1 MMVDMKPPYHR
12 FIQRQGGG
20 NEQANREK
28 PGDPVGKAS
37 GVCKVSSSRYIPG
50 ASSSP
55 PSLSSSY
62 SYLSAPSSDTGE
74 LLTQSL
80 EKFFFVCMKLF
91 KKEFFINLLQYLEGF
106 AERLLIKRPEPGLG
120 QTSGM
125 VLVPSTGIWFQKTLS
140 TWNIYSDFHHLER
153 VLIMVL
159 KAFSSSTRSLEV
171 KSHPFDSFLTSPA
184 APSVTPLLL
193 LTPEEEIHHK
203 NKSNPKDLVLSRTR
217 NTSSCFLHVFSAE
230 TKQEL
235 EDLTA
240 DIKKTANKVRSKLK
254 AIEQSIE
261 QEEGLNRSSADL
273 RIRKTQHSTLSRKFV
288 EVMTE
293 YNTTQSKYRDRC
305 KDRIQRQLEITGR
318 TTTNEE
324 LEDMLESGKLA
335 IFTDDIKMDSQMT
348 KQALNE
354 IETRHTEIIKLENSI
369 RELHDMFVDMAMLV
383 ESQGEMIDRI
393 EYNVEHSVD
402 YVERAVSDTKKAVK
416 YQSQARK
423 KKIMIIV
430 CCVILG
436 VVLAS
441 TIGGTLGF

>member
-1 MMVDMKPPYHR
+1 MMEDAKDSDDDEEVVQVDRDHFM
-12 FIQRQGGG
+12 
-20 NEQANREK
+20 
-28 PGDPVGKAS
+28 D
-37 GVCKVSSSRYIPG
+37 
-50 ASSSP
+50 
-55 PSLSSSY
+55 
-62 SYLSAPSSDTGE
+62 
-74 LLTQSL
+74 
-80 EKFFFVCMKLF
+80 
-91 KKEFFINLLQYLEGF
+91 EFFEQVEEIRGCIE
-106 AERLLIKRPEPGLG
+106 K
-120 QTSGM
+120 
-125 VLVPSTGIWFQKTLS
+125 LS
-140 TWNIYSDFHHLER
+140 EDVEQ
-153 VLIMVL
+153 
-159 KAFSSSTRSLEV
+159 V
-171 KSHPFDSFLTSPA
+171 KKQHSAILA
-184 APSVTPLLL
+184 AP
-193 LTPEEEIHHK
+193 
-203 NKSNPKDLVLSRTR
+203 NPDEK
-217 NTSSCFLHVFSAE
+217 

-293 YNTTQSKYRDRC
+293 YNTTQSKDSWRSLGGPPPM
-305 KDRIQRQLEITGR
+305 KK
-318 TTTNEE
+318 

-393 EYNVEHSVD
+393 EYN
-402 YVERAVSDTKKAVK
+402 RAVSDTKKAVK

-423 KKIMIIV
+423 KKIMIII

>member
-1 MMVDMKPPYHR
+1 MKDRTQELRSAKDSDDEEEVVHVDRDHFM
-12 FIQRQGGG
+12 
-20 NEQANREK
+20 
-28 PGDPVGKAS
+28 D
-37 GVCKVSSSRYIPG
+37 
-50 ASSSP
+50 
-55 PSLSSSY
+55 
-62 SYLSAPSSDTGE
+62 
-74 LLTQSL
+74 
-80 EKFFFVCMKLF
+80 
-91 KKEFFINLLQYLEGF
+91 EFFEQVEEIRGCIEKLSEDV
-106 AERLLIKRPEPGLG
+106 E
-120 QTSGM
+120 
-125 VLVPSTGIWFQKTLS
+125 LVKKQHSAIL
-140 TWNIYSDFHHLER
+140 
-153 VLIMVL
+153 
-159 KAFSSSTRSLEV
+159 
-171 KSHPFDSFLTSPA
+171 A
-184 APSVTPLLL
+184 AP
-193 LTPEEEIHHK
+193 
-203 NKSNPKDLVLSRTR
+203 NPDEK
-217 NTSSCFLHVFSAE
+217 

-254 AIEQSIE
+254 AIEQGIE
-261 QEEGLNRSSADL
+261 QEEVQNRSSADL

-354 IETRHTEIIKLENSI
+354 IETRHNEIIKLETSI

-416 YQSQARK
+416 YQSKARRPSSCHLCIK
-423 KKIMIIV
+423 RDQNPEKKNKENLDFLIFFTKNKSNITHKPTKNCLGKKIRRRKDKKTNPTNV
-430 CCVILG
+430 
-436 VVLAS
+436 S
-441 TIGGTLGF
+441 KTP

>member
-1 MMVDMKPPYHR
+1 M
-12 FIQRQGGG
+12 
-20 NEQANREK
+20 
-28 PGDPVGKAS
+28 
-37 GVCKVSSSRYIPG
+37 
-50 ASSSP
+50 
-55 PSLSSSY
+55 PSLMESTLGKGEATTVFVVNVKALASLTIVMDPHVSECIFGLC
-62 SYLSAPSSDTGE
+62 SWCSAQCSGIQQDPRSEPRAGSIGIAHRLPFFASQAKDSDDE
-74 LLTQSL
+74 
-80 EKFFFVCMKLF
+80 EEVVHVDRDHFMD
-91 KKEFFINLLQYLEGF
+91 EFFEQVEEIRGCIE
-106 AERLLIKRPEPGLG
+106 K
-120 QTSGM
+120 
-125 VLVPSTGIWFQKTLS
+125 LS
-140 TWNIYSDFHHLER
+140 EDVEQ
-153 VLIMVL
+153 
-159 KAFSSSTRSLEV
+159 V
-171 KSHPFDSFLTSPA
+171 KKQHSAILA
-184 APSVTPLLL
+184 AP
-193 LTPEEEIHHK
+193 
-203 NKSNPKDLVLSRTR
+203 NPDEK
-217 NTSSCFLHVFSAE
+217 

-293 YNTTQSKYRDRC
+293 YNATQSKYRDRC

-354 IETRHTEIIKLENSI
+354 IETRHNEIIKLETSI

-416 YQSQARK
+416 YQSKARRVSRGRRACGAGGLEPSGRGWAQARAE
-423 KKIMIIV
+423 KKIMIII
-430 CCVILG
+430 CCVVLG

-441 TIGGTLGF
+441 SIGGTLGL